1 MKKARQE
8 LSRPTLWTKGG
19 ETWRAPALRLSGQA
33 QRAIGGL
40 KEPLYL
46 LVGSTL
52 PRLEIG
58 QRRFANEPKY
68 PHLGVDNLRLC
79 DPSRAAAHD
88 LKAKRSYL

>member
-1 MKKARQE
+1 MWAYSKKRGENSDGRMREA
-8 LSRPTLWTKGG
+8 PTL
-19 ETWRAPALRLSGQA
+19 RFSGQA
-33 QRAIGGL
+33 EGEISGL
-40 KEPLYL
+40 KQPLYL

-58 QRRFANEPKY
+58 QRRFANEPEY

-79 DPSRAAAHD
+79 DPSRTAAHD